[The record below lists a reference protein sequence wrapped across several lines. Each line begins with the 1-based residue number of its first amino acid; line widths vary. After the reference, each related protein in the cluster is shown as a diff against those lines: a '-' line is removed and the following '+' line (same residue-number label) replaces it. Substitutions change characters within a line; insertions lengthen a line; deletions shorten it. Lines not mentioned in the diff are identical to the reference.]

1 MALRVQGGLQ
11 LSHAEQPPAAT
22 ERSLGCVVPG
32 TICPR
37 QAKQVLLL
45 AGDRDVAQT
54 RCTASVGTY
63 AAVEPDC

>member
-1 MALRVQGGLQ
+1 MALGVQGELP

-22 ERSLGCVVPG
+22 EKSLGCVVPG

-45 AGDRDVAQT
+45 AGDRSAAQT
-54 RCTASVGTY
+54 RCMDSVGTY
-63 AAVEPDC
+63 AAVD